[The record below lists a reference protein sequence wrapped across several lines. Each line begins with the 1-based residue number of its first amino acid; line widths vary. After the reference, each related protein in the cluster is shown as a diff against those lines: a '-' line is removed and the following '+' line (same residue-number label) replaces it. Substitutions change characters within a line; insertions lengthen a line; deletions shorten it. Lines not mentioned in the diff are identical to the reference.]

1 MSTDTLTLRFEQGMG
16 KRMITARQGRLAGR
30 VAGAWMACAMALLLV
45 GCAPPAPEEALRAA
59 VREVHA
65 AIEGRDAGALKSYLA
80 DDFIG
85 PHGMDRDQARR
96 TAALYMMRHEK
107 VLFTLGP
114 LDVDLQES
122 HATVRFTAALTGGSG
137 FLVPERGNVYKVETG
152 WRLEGGDWKLTSARW
167 TPVL

>member
-1 MSTDTLTLRFEQGMG
+1 MRWSMMAVIGIG
-16 KRMITARQGRLAGR
+16 AVLA
-30 VAGAWMACAMALLLV
+30 AACSR
-45 GCAPPAPEEALRAA
+45 PAPEEALRAT
-59 VREVHA
+59 VDEVHQ
-65 AIEGRDAGALKSYLA
+65 AIEGRDAGALRRYLSE
-80 DDFIG
+80 DFIG

-114 LDVDLQES
+114 LDLDLQES

-137 FLVPERGNVYKVETG
+137 FLVPELGNVYKVETG